1 MITQK
6 ITMSSLSSIEVD
18 PVDTS
23 FLVEGGFEK
32 LFSQIEG
39 KVVLNMIEFKTML
52 QTFLS
57 QYDIAWNQLNEALK
71 FQERAESF
79 KESEKYTGGNLSS
92 AFSGLKVSNNYE
104 QLVKNYI
111 QILDKGRNIL
121 NFIRQKITGQAIM
134 INISITTDEQSTYYL
149 SQDQVPYK
157 LVLNTYGAGGNNFV
171 SLAYKVDINQVLEN
185 EKLQVLA
192 SLEDSKNKNLI
203 SSKDI
208 YWKVYNNKTDYLKYL
223 EAKNHRKY
231 NRQWWDSKDAEIFDL
246 YKQLYLNKEADVYL
260 KTLTAKRYINYR
272 KSMGGG
278 GGYHSSA
285 FQTGDVGLVQDKTVN
300 KKSSSIV
307 NVMRQTMI
315 RGHFQSLLN
324 AANIG
329 TGALKGT
336 IRELFSEKQS
346 RVNSEV
352 TKMTNKEARKMIQ
365 QLQIK

>member
-6 ITMSSLSSIEVD
+6 TTMSSLSSIEVD
-18 PVDTS
+18 PIDTS
-23 FLVEGGFEK
+23 FLVEEGFEK

-39 KVVLNMIEFKTML
+39 EVTLNMFEFKAML

-57 QYDIAWNQLNEALK
+57 QYDVAWNQLNEALK
-71 FQERAESF
+71 FQERAEKF
-79 KESEKYTGGNLSS
+79 KTSEKYTGGNLSS
-92 AFSGLKVSNNYE
+92 AFSGLRVSNNYE

-121 NFIRQKITGQAIM
+121 SFVRQKITGQVITT
-134 INISITTDEQSTYYL
+134 NISVTADEQSTYYL

-157 LVLNTYGAGGNNFV
+157 LVLSTYGAGGNNFV

-192 SLEDSKNKNLI
+192 SLEDSKSKDLI

-231 NRQWWDSKDAEIFDL
+231 TRQWWDSKDAEIFDL
-246 YKQLYLNKEADVYL
+246 YKQLYLNKEADIYL
-260 KTLTAKRYINYR
+260 KTLTAKRYMNYR

-278 GGYHSSA
+278 GGYHSTAS
-285 FQTGDVGLVQDKTVN
+285 QTGDVGLSQDKTV
-300 KKSSSIV
+300 KKGSSTV

-329 TGALKGT
+329 AGALKRT